1 MDVPTKPSMEYT
13 TLGSTGVKVSRI
25 CLGCMSFGSPEW
37 REWVLEEDESM
48 PIIERALDLGVN
60 FFDTAN
66 MYSHGESERILGEA
80 LDGHWDDVFVGTKV
94 YFEIDGR
101 RQSSGLSRKTIE
113 QELDA
118 SLERL
123 GTDTVDLYQM
133 HRWDYDTPIEET
145 LRAFDDA
152 VRRRKTRYVGAS
164 SMWARQFSRALHKSD
179 SLDLERFATMQ
190 NHYNAVYREEER
202 EVLPICEREDI
213 GVVPWSPLA
222 RGYLAR
228 PHREIDATERGE
240 TEEHM
245 YSHPYREGGGKEIN
259 ERVEEIAEEEDLS
272 MAQVALAWVMS
283 KDAVDAPIIGVTS
296 IEHLEQ
302 AVEAT
307 EISLS
312 DSDIAYIEEP
322 YEPVEVS
329 GHW

>member
-1 MDVPTKPSMEYT
+1 
-13 TLGSTGVKVSRI
+13 
-25 CLGCMSFGSPEW
+25 
-37 REWVLEEDESM
+37 M

-80 LDGHWDDVFVGTKV
+80 LDGYWDDVFVGTKV

-152 VRRRKTRYVGAS
+152 IRRGKTRYVGAS

>member
-1 MDVPTKPSMEYT
+1 MEYT
-13 TLGSTGVKVSRI
+13 TLGSTGVEVSGI
-25 CLGCMSFGSPEW
+25 CLGCMSFGSSEW
-37 REWVLEEDESM
+37 REWILEEEEST
-48 PIIERALDLGVN
+48 PILERAIELGVN

-66 MYSHGESERILGEA
+66 MYSEGESERILGEA
-80 LDGHWDDVFVGTKV
+80 LDGHWDDVFVGTKC

-101 RQSSGLSRKTIE
+101 RQSSGLSRKAIQ

-123 GTDTVDLYQM
+123 GADTIDLYQM
-133 HRWDYDTPIEET
+133 HRWDYNTPIEET

-152 VRRRKTRYVGAS
+152 VRRGKTRYVGAS
-164 SMWARQFSRALHKSD
+164 SMWTHQFADALHKSD
-179 SLDLERFATMQ
+179 ELGLERFATMQ

-228 PHREIDATERGE
+228 PHEEIDATERGE
-240 TEEHM
+240 KEEYM

-259 ERVEEIAEEEDLS
+259 ERIEEVAEDEGLS
-272 MAQVALAWVMS
+272 MAQVAIAWVMS
-283 KDAVDAPIIGVTS
+283 KEAVDAPIVGVTS
-296 IEHLEQ
+296 IEHLEE

-307 EISLS
+307 EVSLS
-312 DSDIAYIEEP
+312 DGDVAYIEEP